1 MALESEAAKDYP
13 APGRS
18 ALSSGVLTGVSLGVI
33 SLAAAA
39 GAAIL
44 SHEVAKGPETDGFFA
59 AYGVYLVLVLVASAF
74 RFVVLPALTRAQER
88 NELAAQLLRSGVA
101 FGMIAVPALVVAL
114 VFPDEVAS
122 ALTHDADA
130 QHAAAHALVWLLP
143 AAVAQLYA
151 GLVASALA
159 ARNSYAIAAGGF
171 ALGAISA
178 TVLFAFLVG
187 AHGPEALGWGLAL
200 NGAVSLC
207 VPLAALVAGGSLG
220 SALGW
225 ARGLGAEAGQ
235 LARGIA
241 LPVAAQALFVIASR
255 FASGL
260 GSGAQTTFS
269 YAFIIGG
276 IFVTVSAGALSL
288 VSSAPLTRGGL
299 DPDRAVRHVEAA
311 SWLSLAFVAFGTG
324 LVALV
329 GPQVVGTAL
338 GGSFAGSGGR
348 ELAHVVVALVAWEVV
363 SVAFSIAYPLTFVA
377 GHTGWLPALGVG
389 VLLVAVPLD
398 LAAREARG
406 LIGLAVA
413 LAVGTAI
420 LLVGVLALVVG
431 RRLVEVL
438 RGLAVAAAVV
448 GGGALAAFG
457 VPSLLLGPWPAAA
470 VGTLL
475 YVGAL
480 ALVPPPPLRRALAYV
495 RALR

>member
-1 MALESEAAKDYP
+1 MGLDGEAAKDYRAP
-13 APGRS
+13 ARS

-88 NELAAQLLRSGVA
+88 GELAAQLLRSGVA
-101 FGMIAVPALVVAL
+101 FATIAVPALVVAL

-122 ALTHDADA
+122 VLTHDAAA

-159 ARNSYAIAAGGF
+159 ARNSYAVAAVGF
-171 ALGAISA
+171 AVGALSA
-178 TVLFAFLVG
+178 TALFAFLVS
-187 AHGPEALGWGLAL
+187 AHGAQALGWGLAL
-200 NGAVSLC
+200 NGAVSLA
-207 VPLAALVAGGSLG
+207 VPLVALLAGASLG
-220 SALGW
+220 PSLGW
-225 ARGLGAEAGQ
+225 SDGLGAEAGQ

-255 FASGL
+255 VASGL
-260 GSGAQTTFS
+260 GAGAQTTFA
-269 YAFIIGG
+269 YAYIVGG

-299 DPDRAVRHVEAA
+299 DRGRAVAHVEAA
-311 SWLSLAFVAFGTG
+311 SWLSLTFVAFGTG

-338 GGSFAGSGGR
+338 GGSFAGSGGG
-348 ELAHVVVALVAWEVV
+348 ELAPVVVALVAWAVV
-363 SVAFSIAYPLTFVA
+363 SVAFSVAYPLTFVG
-377 GHTGWLPALGVG
+377 GHTRWLPALGIG

-398 LAAREARG
+398 LAARSARG
-406 LIGLAVA
+406 LIGLALA

-431 RRLVEVL
+431 RRLVAVL
-438 RGLAVAAAVV
+438 RGLAVAAVVV
-448 GGGALAAFG
+448 GGLALAAFG
-457 VPSLLLGPWPAAA
+457 LPSLVLDPWPAAVA
-470 VGTLL
+470 GVLL
-475 YVGAL
+475 YGTAL
-480 ALVPPPPLRRALAYV
+480 AVVPPPPLRRSLAYV